1 MCLRKSFA
9 RLAAALA
16 PLVLFSVS
24 ATPSAAG
31 KDKPKAKLPE
41 QVVHARTVL
50 VVIPPDAMAPLD
62 NPRANETARDN
73 VEKSLEQWGRFQLVK
88 DGQQADLVVALRI
101 GNKNDGPKVKAGSID
116 ISPGGAQSSDGRVRG
131 GVQSHPGPPLE
142 DPNEERPPGT
152 GVRITDKPGPP
163 PDVFEV
169 YLGSVKYPLDSPPVW
184 RYVAVQCLRAPKMTA
199 VEQFRKA
206 IAKSEKAQQKKTP

>member
-1 MCLRKSFA
+1 MMLEVPVIRC
-9 RLAAALA
+9 
-16 PLVLFSVS
+16 SVS
-24 ATPSAAG
+24 GLLLLFCLSVLTATAN
-31 KDKPKAKLPE
+31 DKPKAKLPE

-50 VVIPPDAMAPLD
+50 VVIPPDALAPLD

-73 VEKSLEQWGRFQLVK
+73 VERTLEQWGRFQLVK
-88 DGQQADLVVALRI
+88 DGQQADLVVSVRI
-101 GNKNDGPKVKAGSID
+101 GNKMGGPKAKVGSID
-116 ISPGGAQSSDGRVRG
+116 VSPGVVESSDGRIRG

-142 DPNEERPPGT
+142 DPNEERPPST
-152 GVRITDKPGPP
+152 GPRIIDKPGPP

-184 RYVAVQCLRAPKMTA
+184 RYVAARCLRAPKMTA

-206 IAKSEKAQQKKTP
+206 IAKSEKAPQKKTP